1 VICEET
7 CGGEIP
13 VDQDRDGIGRCGGD
27 CDDTDRAIRPGARE
41 ICGDLVDQ
49 DCSGVPDDD
58 PRCR

>member
-1 VICEET
+1 
-7 CGGEIP
+7 

-27 CDDTDRAIRPGARE
+27 CDDTDRAIRPAARE